1 MKIQSTID
9 YQAAPETVFR
19 MLTDEGFQNRK
30 CRATEARSHEVSI
43 EDRGERTVV
52 TSTRQMSTEGLDMP
66 SFANVGPT
74 LTVKEVQDWG
84 PADADGSRQG
94 TILVQLVGLPL
105 QMQGTLAL
113 TGHGETTTE
122 TVDADL
128 KCSIPLL
135 GGKIEE
141 MASPAVRSAIDVE
154 QRLGRKWLAEQHA

>member
-9 YQAAPETVFR
+9 YPAPPETVFT

-43 EDRGERTVV
+43 ESRDGRTVV
-52 TSTRQMSTEGLDMP
+52 TTVRQMSTEGLDMP
-66 SFANVGPT
+66 SFASVGPT
-74 LTVKEVQDWG
+74 LSVKETQDWG

-94 TILVQLVGLPL
+94 TIQVQLVGLPL
-105 QMQGTLAL
+105 QMQGTLDLSGGA
-113 TGHGETTTE
+113 GSTTE
-122 TVDADL
+122 TIDADL

-154 QRLGRKWLAEQHA
+154 ERLGHKWLGEQQG